1 VPDASGAATGAAG
14 WLSAA
19 GGTLLASGVGHTGG
33 GVLTAQATIKTVPPI
48 IDSFLANRKNFDM
61 ILLLL
66 EALAALLILVFIVWW
81 TMFSGRQSGE
91 IKPDKDAEK
100 TQKKDNKDD

>member
-1 VPDASGAATGAAG
+1 VPVASGAATGEAG

-33 GVLTAQATIKTVPPI
+33 GVLTAQATIKTPPPI
-48 IDSFLANRKNFDM
+48 MDNFLANRKKFDM

-81 TMFSGRQSGE
+81 TMFSGRQGGE
-91 IKPDKDAEK
+91 IKSDEDAEK
-100 TQKKDNKDD
+100 ARQKDKKDD

>member
-1 VPDASGAATGAAG
+1 MK
-14 WLSAA
+14 
-19 GGTLLASGVGHTGG
+19 
-33 GVLTAQATIKTVPPI
+33 I
-48 IDSFLANRKNFDM
+48 FLANRKNFDM

-81 TMFSGRQSGE
+81 TMFSGRKGGE
-91 IKPDKDAEK
+91 IKPDEDAEK